1 MRWIM
6 DLRDT
11 PEEAE
16 WRRKV
21 RSFVERELP
30 ARFRQD
36 DGFEMGL
43 SETRWDDPDV
53 MVWRRKLVDQGWIAP
68 SWPVEYGGAGLS
80 LMQQFIMQEEF
91 AEGNAPSV
99 GGAGISM
106 VGPTLMVHGTEEQ
119 KREFLPKIL
128 SGETLFCQGFSEP
141 EAGSDLAALRTRA
154 VRDGDDFVVNGQ
166 KIWTSNAH
174 NANWMFLLART
185 DPNVPKH
192 KGISY
197 FLLEM
202 STPGIDVRE
211 LPDITGDVLF
221 NEVFFDNVR
230 VPARNLVG
238 EENRGWYIAA
248 TTLDFERASAIG
260 AIVQLRRGVE
270 RLLQISKGSGKGNGP
285 EISPALRME
294 LVDNWMSVEV
304 TRMMAYNIVSM
315 LGRGLIT
322 NYQASMLKTFASELA
337 QKIANT
343 AVRLLGLY
351 GGLYGSEAPD
361 MGRFS
366 RAYLGALGM
375 TVAAGTSEI
384 QRNIIATRGLGLPR
398 E

>member
-1 MRWIM
+1 M

-36 DGFEMGL
+36 DGFQMAL

-53 MVWRRKLVDQGWIAP
+53 MVWRRKLVEQGWIAP

-91 AEGNAPSV
+91 AEMSAPSV

-230 VPARNLVG
+230 VPASNLVG

-270 RLLQISKGSGKGNGP
+270 RLLQIAKGSGKGNGP
-285 EISPALRME
+285 EISPALHME
-294 LVDNWMSVEV
+294 LVDNWMGVEV

-315 LGRGLIT
+315 LGRGLIP

-375 TVAAGTSEI
+375 TIAAGTSEI

>member
-1 MRWIM
+1 M

-11 PEEAE
+11 AEEAA
-16 WRRKV
+16 WRSEV
-21 RSFVERELP
+21 RTFVDKELP
-30 ARFRQD
+30 PRFRK
-36 DGFEMGL
+36 GKTFELGL
-43 SETRWDDPDV
+43 SETTWDDPDV
-53 MVWRRKLVDQGWIAP
+53 RAWRKKLVDRGWIAP
-68 SWPVEYGGAGLS
+68 SWPREYGGASLS

-91 AEGNAPSV
+91 AEGHAPPV

-106 VGPTLMVHGTEEQ
+106 VGPTLIVHGTEEQ
-119 KREFLPKIL
+119 KKKFLPTIL

-154 VRDGDDFVVNGQ
+154 VRDGDDFVLNGQ
-166 KIWTSNAH
+166 KIWTSIAH
-174 NANWMFLLART
+174 QANWMFVLART
-185 DPNVPKH
+185 DPDVPKH

-197 FLLEM
+197 LLLEM
-202 STPGIDVRE
+202 NTPGIDVRE

-230 VPARNLVG
+230 VPAANLVG

-260 AIVQLRRGVE
+260 AIVQLRRSVE
-270 RLLQISKGSGKGNGP
+270 SLIEIAKTAGSDGNAG
-285 EISPALRME
+285 IGSALRME
-294 LVDNWMSVEV
+294 LVDHWTAVEV

-315 LGRGLIT
+315 LGRGLIP

-337 QKIANT
+337 QRISDT
-343 AVRLLGLY
+343 AVQLLGLR
-351 GGLYGSEAPD
+351 GGLYGRGAPYA
-361 MGRFS
+361 GQVS
-366 RAYLGALGM
+366 RAYLSTLGM
-375 TVAAGTSEI
+375 TIAAGTSEI

>member
-1 MRWIM
+1 MN
-6 DLRDT
+6 LRDT

-21 RSFVERELP
+21 RSFVDNELP
-30 ARFRQD
+30 PRFRED
-36 DGFEMGL
+36 AGFELGL
-43 SETRWDDPDV
+43 AETTWDDPDV
-53 MVWRRKLVDQGWIAP
+53 RVWRKKLVDHGWIAP
-68 SWPVEYGGAGLS
+68 SWPIEYGGASLS

-91 AEGNAPSV
+91 AEARAPNV

-106 VGPTLMVHGTEEQ
+106 VGPTLIVHGTDEQ
-119 KREFLPKIL
+119 KKQHLSSIL
-128 SGETLFCQGFSEP
+128 SGETFFCQGFSEP

-166 KIWTSNAH
+166 KIWTSSAH
-174 NANWMFLLART
+174 HANWIFLLART

-202 STPGIDVRE
+202 NTPGIDVRE

-260 AIVQLRRGVE
+260 WIVQLRRSVE
-270 RLLQISKGSGKGNGP
+270 RTARSRQRKR
-285 EISPALRME
+285 EAE
-294 LVDNWMSVEV
+294 LGVAPGASRPLD
-304 TRMMAYNIVSM
+304 RR
-315 LGRGLIT
+315 RGD
-322 NYQASMLKTFASELA
+322 
-337 QKIANT
+337 
-343 AVRLLGLY
+343 
-351 GGLYGSEAPD
+351 APD
-361 MGRFS
+361 VLPHRLDAWA
-366 RAYLGALGM
+366 RADP
-375 TVAAGTSEI
+375 E
-384 QRNIIATRGLGLPR
+384 LPGIDA
-398 E
+398 